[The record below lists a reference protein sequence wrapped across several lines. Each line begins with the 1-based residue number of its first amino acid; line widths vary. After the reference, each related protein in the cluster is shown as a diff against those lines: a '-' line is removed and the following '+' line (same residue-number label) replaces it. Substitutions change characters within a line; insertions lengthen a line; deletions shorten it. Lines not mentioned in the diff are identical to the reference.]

1 METKT
6 INLRDLPEDLVR
18 QAKAY
23 AALSG
28 LSLKDFVIQ
37 AVQAA
42 MKKEIQPKFAG
53 AMFAKSTKKRGKK

>member
-6 INLRDLPEDLVR
+6 INLRDLPEEFVR

-28 LSLKDFVIQ
+28 VSLKDFVIQ
-37 AVQAA
+37 AVKMA
-42 MKKEIQPKFAG
+42 MENEIQPKFAG
-53 AMFAKSTKKRGKK
+53 AMFVKAKRKRATK